1 MIELKNLS
9 FAYDDENQVI
19 NNLSLKIENGEKVGI
34 IGANGAGKT
43 TLLRLLTGLEKAK
56 SGEIFVNNTKIKKK
70 SLPDIRKKCGY
81 LFQSSENQ
89 LFMPTAIDDV
99 AFALKNYGMPENGAV
114 KKGLSVMESLGISHI
129 ADKPV
134 WKMSGGEQKL
144 VCLAAVLANEPE
156 ILIMDEPTNSLDPKN
171 RKIIINTINALDKTK
186 IIASHDLDMIFDTCE
201 RVILM
206 SQGKIISDGKAYDIL
221 HNKDLLEE
229 NGLLIPLSFTR
240 NA

>member
-1 MIELKNLS
+1 MIEIKNLS
-9 FAYDDENQVI
+9 FSYDGKEKVLDNI
-19 NNLSLKIENGEKVGI
+19 TLKIENGEKVGI

-43 TLLRLLTGLEKAK
+43 TLLRLILGLEKAND
-56 SGEIFVNNTKIKKK
+56 GEIIIDNIKAEKK
-70 SLPDIRKKCGY
+70 NLPKIRKKCGY

-99 AFALKNYGMPENGAV
+99 TFALKNYGMSENEA
-114 KKGLSVMESLGISHI
+114 KEKGLSVMESLGILHL

-144 VCLAAVLANEPE
+144 VCLASVMANEPE
-156 ILIMDEPTNSLDPKN
+156 NIIMDEPTNSLDPKN
-171 RKIIINTINALDKTK
+171 RKVIIDTINSLNKTK
-186 IIASHDLDMIFDTCE
+186 ITASHDLDMILDTCD

-221 HNKDLLEE
+221 HDKVLLEE
-229 NGLLIPLSFTR
+229 NGLLLPLSVAG